1 MNAKAF
7 SKCIKSCD
15 VCIKSCD
22 ERISSIQEKLNEW
35 IVYGK
40 VLSIVS
46 FDLETKYQDKL
57 KNYENNI
64 KLIKTEKLIYNA
76 LMKSNNSEL
85 FPKLLA
91 RYDELMGVSYDL
103 SGNMVITGLVVEG
116 DYLDYCKQSLDQ
128 REYIRTI
135 CSIGEHR
142 NI

>member
-1 MNAKAF
+1 MNAKV
-7 SKCIKSCD
+7 INE
-15 VCIKSCD
+15 CIKSCD

>member
-1 MNAKAF
+1 MNAKV
-7 SKCIKSCD
+7 INE
-15 VCIKSCD
+15 CIKSCD

-40 VLSIVS
+40 VLNIVS

-64 KLIKTEKLIYNA
+64 KLIKTEKIIYNA
-76 LMKSNNSEL
+76 LMKGNNSEL